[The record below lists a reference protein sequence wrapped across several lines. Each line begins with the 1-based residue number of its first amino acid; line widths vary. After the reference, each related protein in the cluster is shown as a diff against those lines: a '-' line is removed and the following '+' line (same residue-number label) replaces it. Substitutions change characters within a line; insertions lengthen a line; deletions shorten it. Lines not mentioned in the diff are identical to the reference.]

1 MFYSNLGPLIGRVDR
16 KFHNYFKIKV
26 PPTEEEL
33 LSDAIDAGLAEHNK
47 FRALHQDTPSMK
59 LSQKLIAD
67 AQACAEK
74 ILNEWTANPSLPLHR
89 YAQDPALN
97 RKHQRENRFFSMAE
111 SPAEAVVEATNHWY
125 NTKKDYDWAD
135 ERNVNLSQAFQKVKE
150 KK

>member
-1 MFYSNLGPLIGRVDR
+1 
-16 KFHNYFKIKV
+16 
-26 PPTEEEL
+26 
-33 LSDAIDAGLAEHNK
+33 
-47 FRALHQDTPSMK
+47 MK

-97 RKHQRENRFFSMAE
+97 RKHQRENRFVSMAE

-135 ERNVNLSQAFQKVKE
+135 ERNVNLSQSFQKVKE